1 MKKHKKP
8 PIRNNATVIP
18 VKASDFHKASEEAV
32 KRATW
37 LIEEALKEEFK
48 FGKARIE
55 RLRAKVEELARHK
68 NFEIYV
74 DYTIKGKLPP

>member
-1 MKKHKKP
+1 MKTHKKP

-18 VKASDFHKASEEAV
+18 VKVSDFQKAAEDAV
-32 KRATW
+32 ERAIW
-37 LIEEALKEEFK
+37 LMEEALKEEFK

-68 NFEIYV
+68 NFETYV